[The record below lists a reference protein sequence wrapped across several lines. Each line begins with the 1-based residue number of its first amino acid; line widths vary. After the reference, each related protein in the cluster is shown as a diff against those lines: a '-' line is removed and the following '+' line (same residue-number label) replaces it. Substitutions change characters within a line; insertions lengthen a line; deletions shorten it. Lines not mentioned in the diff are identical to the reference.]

1 MRLTR
6 LFALSL
12 LSLSLSVLGGCGGR
26 EIVRGSDDPSI
37 DAHAMSTGLDKEDVQ
52 RSLTTLL
59 GKMRTAPVMDGWR
72 ARGERTTVAIAPIRN
87 DTSEHIEPV
96 LQSLLGEVETWLV
109 NSEVVTVVSQERQS
123 EMIRQIE
130 GAQHPVFDPRHI
142 PQYGRQLGVQYYVT
156 GKIFAVDERNDDMRR
171 VQYWLFLQVIEVET
185 GAIRWQGKEEITK
198 AVR

>member
-1 MRLTR
+1 MRLTQ
-6 LFALSL
+6 LSALSL
-12 LSLSLSVLGGCGGR
+12 LSFSVSILGCGGR

-37 DAHAMSTGLDKEDVQ
+37 DSHAMSTGLDKEDVQ

-59 GKMRTAPVMDGWR
+59 GKMRKAPVMDSWR
-72 ARGERTTVAIAPIRN
+72 SRHERTTVAIAPIRN

-109 NSEVVTVVSQERQS
+109 ESEVVTVVSQERQS
-123 EMIRQIE
+123 EMIRQVE
-130 GAQHPVFDPRHI
+130 GAQHPVFDARHI

-156 GKIFAVDERNDDMRR
+156 GKIGAADERNDDMRR

-198 AVR
+198 AAR

>member
-1 MRLTR
+1 MPHIRFFR
-6 LFALSL
+6 ASL
-12 LSLSLSVLGGCGGR
+12 LSLSVAFLGGCGGR

-59 GKMRTAPVMDGWR
+59 GKMRSAPVMDGWR
-72 ARGERTTVAIAPIRN
+72 ARSERTTVAIAPIRN
-87 DTSEHIEPV
+87 ETSEHIEPV

-109 NSEVVTVVSQERQS
+109 ESQVVTVVSQERQS
-123 EMIRQIE
+123 EMIRQVE

-156 GKIFAVDERNDDMRR
+156 GKVFAVDERNEDMRR
-171 VQYWLFLQVIEVET
+171 VQYWLFLQVVEVET
-185 GAIRWQGKEEITK
+185 SAIRWQGKEEITK